1 MKELS
6 SFLADWNLILPE
18 FSLIFGII
26 FFLVVDLLS
35 IKKKKYLFSHTSLII
50 LALAILIISI
60 EWNENL
66 MLAFGGTLQINN
78 FNNIFRL
85 FILICS
91 FLCIPL
97 SLEYIKYA
105 KLPITEFLVFLFTAT
120 LGSMFLCSAN
130 DLLTIFIALECLSL
144 SSYLLASY
152 TKRDIRSNEAT
163 MKYLL
168 MGGAT
173 SSILVYGFS
182 LLYGLSGG
190 KIQLQQIATG
200 LLNNQMYDSIALFL
214 ATIFIVVGIGFKLS
228 LVPFHQWT
236 PDVYEGSPTPVVA
249 FLSVTSKVAGLN
261 LATRI
266 LTITLNDSSN
276 EWRIL
281 LGILAISSMILGN
294 LIATTQKSMKRM
306 LAYSSISQIG
316 YIIIGIVAGEI
327 NDGHASMIIYM
338 FFYIFMN
345 LGTFACTILVSLRTG
360 TDNIRDYTGLYRKD
374 PLLAF
379 SLILCLLSLGGLP
392 PLSGFFG
399 KLYLFWAGW
408 KSGLYFLVSVGITTS
423 ILSIYYYLKI
433 IRVLFDR
440 RVTTYIKDYKGSAG
454 LTDSKDSIEITIIIC
469 VLGATF
475 LGIFINPFIEIIQ
488 KIP

>member
-1 MKELS
+1 MKEFS
-6 SFLADWNLILPE
+6 SFVTDWNLILPE

-26 FFLVVDLLS
+26 FFLAVDLLS
-35 IKKKKYLFSHTSLII
+35 IKKKKYLFYHTSLII
-50 LALAILIISI
+50 LAVAILIISI
-60 EWNENL
+60 EWNENRI
-66 MLAFGGTLQINN
+66 LAFNGTLQINN

-97 SLEYIKYA
+97 TLEYIKYT
-105 KLPITEFLVFLFTAT
+105 KLPITEFMVFLFLAT
-120 LGSMFLCSAN
+120 LGSLFLCSAN
-130 DLLTIFIALECLSL
+130 DLLSIFIALECLSL
-144 SSYLLASY
+144 SSYLLAGY

-168 MGGAT
+168 MGGAS

-190 KIQLQQIATG
+190 KIQLQEIATE
-200 LLNNQMYDSIALFL
+200 LFNNQMYDSIAVFL

-236 PDVYEGSPTPVVA
+236 PDVYEDSPTPVVA

-316 YIIIGIVAGEI
+316 YIIIGIVAGKI

-379 SLILCLLSLGGLP
+379 SLILCLLSLGGIP

-399 KLYLFWAGW
+399 KLYLFWTGW
-408 KSGLYFLVSVGITTS
+408 KSGLYFLVSVGIITS
-423 ILSIYYYLKI
+423 IFSIYYYLKI
-433 IRVLFDR
+433 IKVLFDR

-469 VLGATF
+469 VLGSTF
-475 LGIFINPFIEIIQ
+475 LGIFINPFIQIIE

>member
-1 MKELS
+1 M
-6 SFLADWNLILPE
+6 
-18 FSLIFGII
+18 
-26 FFLVVDLLS
+26 
-35 IKKKKYLFSHTSLII
+35 
-50 LALAILIISI
+50 
-60 EWNENL
+60 
-66 MLAFGGTLQINN
+66 
-78 FNNIFRL
+78 
-85 FILICS
+85 
-91 FLCIPL
+91 
-97 SLEYIKYA
+97 
-105 KLPITEFLVFLFTAT
+105 
-120 LGSMFLCSAN
+120 
-130 DLLTIFIALECLSL
+130 
-144 SSYLLASY
+144 
-152 TKRDIRSNEAT
+152 
-163 MKYLL
+163 
-168 MGGAT
+168 
-173 SSILVYGFS
+173 
-182 LLYGLSGG
+182 
-190 KIQLQQIATG
+190 
-200 LLNNQMYDSIALFL
+200 
-214 ATIFIVVGIGFKLS
+214 
-228 LVPFHQWT
+228 
-236 PDVYEGSPTPVVA
+236 
-249 FLSVTSKVAGLN
+249 N

-316 YIIIGIVAGEI
+316 YIIIGIVAGKI

-379 SLILCLLSLGGLP
+379 SLILCLLSLGGIP

-399 KLYLFWAGW
+399 KLYLFWTGW
-408 KSGLYFLVSVGITTS
+408 KSGLYFLVSVGIITS
-423 ILSIYYYLKI
+423 IFSIYYYLKI
-433 IRVLFDR
+433 IKVLFDR

-469 VLGATF
+469 VLGSTF
-475 LGIFINPFIEIIQ
+475 LGIFINPFIQIIE

>member
-6 SFLADWNLILPE
+6 SFVTDWNLILPE

-26 FFLVVDLLS
+26 FFLAVDLLS
-35 IKKKKYLFSHTSLII
+35 IKKKKYLFYHTSLII
-50 LALAILIISI
+50 LAIAILIISI

-66 MLAFGGTLQINN
+66 MLAFNGTLQINN

-97 SLEYIKYA
+97 TLEYIKYT
-105 KLPITEFLVFLFTAT
+105 KLPITEFLVFLFIAT
-120 LGSMFLCSAN
+120 LGSLFLCSAN
-130 DLLTIFIALECLSL
+130 DLLSIFIALECLSL
-144 SSYLLASY
+144 SSYLLAGY

-168 MGGAT
+168 MGGAS

-190 KIQLQQIATG
+190 KIQLQEIATG
-200 LLNNQMYDSIALFL
+200 LFNNQMYDSIAVFL

-236 PDVYEGSPTPVVA
+236 PDVYEDSPTPVVA

-281 LGILAISSMILGN
+281 LGILAILSMILGN

-327 NDGHASMIIYM
+327 NDGHSSMIIYM

-408 KSGLYFLVSVGITTS
+408 KSGLYFLVSVGIITS

-433 IRVLFDR
+433 IKVLFDR
-440 RVTTYIKDYKGSAG
+440 RVTTYIKNYKGSVG
-454 LTDSKDSIEITIIIC
+454 LTNSKDSIEITIIIC
-469 VLGATF
+469 VLGSTF
-475 LGIFINPFIEIIQ
+475 LGIFINPFIQIIQ
-488 KIP
+488 KT

>member
-1 MKELS
+1 MVLFICKIIPNKIMKELS

-35 IKKKKYLFSHTSLII
+35 IKKNKYLFSHTSLII

-105 KLPITEFLVFLFTAT
+105 KLPITEFLVFLFIAT

-144 SSYLLASY
+144 SSYLLTSY

-236 PDVYEGSPTPVVA
+236 PDVYEGV
-249 FLSVTSKVAGLN
+249 
-261 LATRI
+261 
-266 LTITLNDSSN
+266 
-276 EWRIL
+276 
-281 LGILAISSMILGN
+281 
-294 LIATTQKSMKRM
+294 
-306 LAYSSISQIG
+306 
-316 YIIIGIVAGEI
+316 
-327 NDGHASMIIYM
+327 
-338 FFYIFMN
+338 
-345 LGTFACTILVSLRTG
+345 
-360 TDNIRDYTGLYRKD
+360 
-374 PLLAF
+374 
-379 SLILCLLSLGGLP
+379 
-392 PLSGFFG
+392 
-399 KLYLFWAGW
+399 
-408 KSGLYFLVSVGITTS
+408 
-423 ILSIYYYLKI
+423 
-433 IRVLFDR
+433 
-440 RVTTYIKDYKGSAG
+440 
-454 LTDSKDSIEITIIIC
+454 
-469 VLGATF
+469 
-475 LGIFINPFIEIIQ
+475 
-488 KIP
+488 

>member
-1 MKELS
+1 MVLFICKIIPNKIMKELS
-6 SFLADWNLILPE
+6 SFLADWNLLLPE

-236 PDVYEGSPTPVVA
+236 PDVYEGV
-249 FLSVTSKVAGLN
+249 
-261 LATRI
+261 
-266 LTITLNDSSN
+266 
-276 EWRIL
+276 
-281 LGILAISSMILGN
+281 
-294 LIATTQKSMKRM
+294 
-306 LAYSSISQIG
+306 
-316 YIIIGIVAGEI
+316 
-327 NDGHASMIIYM
+327 
-338 FFYIFMN
+338 
-345 LGTFACTILVSLRTG
+345 
-360 TDNIRDYTGLYRKD
+360 
-374 PLLAF
+374 
-379 SLILCLLSLGGLP
+379 
-392 PLSGFFG
+392 
-399 KLYLFWAGW
+399 
-408 KSGLYFLVSVGITTS
+408 
-423 ILSIYYYLKI
+423 
-433 IRVLFDR
+433 
-440 RVTTYIKDYKGSAG
+440 
-454 LTDSKDSIEITIIIC
+454 
-469 VLGATF
+469 
-475 LGIFINPFIEIIQ
+475 
-488 KIP
+488 